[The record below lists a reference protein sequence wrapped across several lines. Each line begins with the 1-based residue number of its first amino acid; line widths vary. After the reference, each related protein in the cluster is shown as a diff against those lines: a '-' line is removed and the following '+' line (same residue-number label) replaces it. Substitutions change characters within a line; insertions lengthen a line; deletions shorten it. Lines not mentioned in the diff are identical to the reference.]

1 MQPFSIHYKRYI
13 PIINLNERK
22 RRNKNLNK
30 NKRFIKTR
38 FLTLL
43 ILYRKPELL
52 KDRRKTSE
60 IKKRF

>member
-1 MQPFSIHYKRYI
+1 MQPFSIHYI

-52 KDRRKTSE
+52 KDRRKTLE

>member
-1 MQPFSIHYKRYI
+1 MQPFSIHYI

-22 RRNKNLNK
+22 RRKNLNK

>member
-22 RRNKNLNK
+22 RRKNLNK

>member
-1 MQPFSIHYKRYI
+1 MQPFSIHYI

-22 RRNKNLNK
+22 RRKNLNK

-52 KDRRKTSE
+52 KDRRKTLE

>member
-1 MQPFSIHYKRYI
+1 MQSFSIHYI

-22 RRNKNLNK
+22 RRKNLNK

-52 KDRRKTSE
+52 KDRRKTLE

>member
-1 MQPFSIHYKRYI
+1 MQPFSIHYI
-13 PIINLNERK
+13 SIINLNERK
-22 RRNKNLNK
+22 RRKNLNK

>member
-1 MQPFSIHYKRYI
+1 MQPFSIHYI

-22 RRNKNLNK
+22 RRKNLNK

-43 ILYRKPELL
+43 ILYRKLELL
-52 KDRRKTSE
+52 KDRKKTLE